1 MGAWGSLKEKGSSQ
15 GDTESEVGGQCL
27 PCCAGKSDK
36 KVIVNNS
43 LSSGCYVVKSL
54 QSRPT
59 LLNSVDCSLP
69 GFSVYRNLQARILVA
84 SPGDLPRPG
93 IKPMSPA
100 LASGFFTTEP
110 PARPYSCKLKIRGK

>member
-84 SPGDLPRPG
+84 SPGDLPDPG
-93 IKPMSPA
+93 VKPRFPELQADSLP
-100 LASGFFTTEP
+100 FEP
-110 PARPYSCKLKIRGK
+110 PGKLRKG